1 MGELDGDRELTL
13 ELEAARLNLQAGS
26 GTAGELRR
34 FAELEGHT
42 PAERLVLAQLAL
54 AQLCAGGPADVAA
67 QFAERAV
74 RSPSA
79 DAITSGA
86 PTLLFAPYVLCRSDR
101 LDAAERAAERAL
113 RAARQRGSLAAYV
126 FACTIRGPVA
136 LRRGT
141 LSTAEA
147 EFRAGLDVLPP
158 DTGPRR
164 HALIAGLLD
173 VLVETGDLPT
183 AQALSTALATM
194 RPSPT
199 MM

>member
-1 MGELDGDRELTL
+1 VGIRPWRNVGELISLLERAMGELDGDRELTL

-34 FAELEGHT
+34 FADLEGHT
-42 PAERLVLAQLAL
+42 AAERLVLAQLAL

-101 LDAAERAAERAL
+101 LDAAEREL

-126 FACTIRGPVA
+126 FACTIRGLVA

-141 LSTAEA
+141 LRQQRPNFAPDSTSY
-147 EFRAGLDVLPP
+147 RP
-158 DTGPRR
+158 
-164 HALIAGLLD
+164 I
-173 VLVETGDLPT
+173 
-183 AQALSTALATM
+183 LAPGGM
-194 RPSPT
+194 R
-199 MM
+199 